1 MVLLQW
7 GQPRFSRKGLFKELN
22 IRRRGSMG
30 GPLWRLAAM
39 LGCSLT
45 IKWTEHLLNGLL
57 VIFKREI
64 NIGMSFHES

>member
-1 MVLLQW
+1 MVLLPW
-7 GQPRFSRKGLFKELN
+7 GQPRFSRRGLYKELN
-22 IRRRGSMG
+22 NRRCGSLG

-39 LGCSLT
+39 LGGSLT
-45 IKWTEHLLNGLL
+45 IKWTEHLLNGFL

>member
-1 MVLLQW
+1 MEGIEYALREGIDSW
-7 GQPRFSRKGLFKELN
+7 A
-22 IRRRGSMG
+22 
-30 GPLWRLAAM
+30 PLWRLAAM